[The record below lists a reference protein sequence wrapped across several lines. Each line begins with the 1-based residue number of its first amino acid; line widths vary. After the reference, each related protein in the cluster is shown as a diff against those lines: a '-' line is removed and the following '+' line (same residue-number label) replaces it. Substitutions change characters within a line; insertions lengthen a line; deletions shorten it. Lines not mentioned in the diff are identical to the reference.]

1 MANEEKASSIS
12 PRNLTQNE
20 QGLEKIIARKKDG
33 RVIHENKQQS
43 QKEARA
49 NADETRKR
57 CLGTFAEISRRAAEA
72 NDEENTKNKKRTRKS
87 GNETINY
94 LHEKAEND
102 LEAKKETTLSKCKKN
117 AWKFLQKTSFSYL
130 VKL

>member
-57 CLGTFAEISRRAAEA
+57 CLGTFAETSRRAAET
-72 NDEENTKNKKRTRKS
+72 NDEENTKKKKRTRKS

-117 AWKFLQKTSFSYL
+117 AWEFLQKTSFSYL